1 MISTLS
7 ALLREAFEDII
18 CRGQQPQKIKATE
31 SWSEL
36 NSGHIVIHII
46 NNYVDKIKGG
56 GGQTYLFLATLRVK
70 NKLSN
75 LTTWEGNLNK
85 KQMSPEFLGQLERW
99 L

>member
-56 GGQTYLFLATLRVK
+56 GGQTYLFLAISIRQREKEIWIKSRWV
-70 NKLSN
+70 
-75 LTTWEGNLNK
+75 LN
-85 KQMSPEFLGQLERW
+85 SWGS
-99 L
+99 